1 MQIFTEQCAVIGD
14 PALMK
19 RVLQTNLKNYAKDLE
34 FSYSPFIVRAL
45 SGGQRRGT
53 PHASSLDPF
62 RTSWAPGWS
71 PAKARY
77 GISSAR

>member
-34 FSYSPFIVRAL
+34 FSYSPFIVRARTP
-45 SGGQRRGT
+45 GAARGYCT
-53 PHASSLDPF
+53 
-62 RTSWAPGWS
+62 R
-71 PAKARY
+71 
-77 GISSAR
+77 SAG